1 MSNPTDP
8 LSLDPQLRDVQQ
20 RKQEDAMRATIARLV
35 KELAEAE
42 ADRDKALNRCAEG
55 VHVEEYV
62 RVRTELSEALAGRD
76 REYNRAE
83 AEREKANEWLGQLT
97 DAKKQI
103 ADTRKILGARTDESL
118 EQVAGRRMTF
128 PPMHDK
134 KPFRPEKG
142 TLVDVFTRVQRANKS
157 PTKPVGRVIPKPK
170 TKTKTKKES
179 KTR

>member
-1 MSNPTDP
+1 MIDST
-8 LSLDPQLRDVQQ
+8 DPQLRDVQQ

-62 RVRTELSEALAGRD
+62 RVRTD
-76 REYNRAE
+76 AE

-103 ADTRKILGARTDESL
+103 SAACQILGAAPGES
-118 EQVAGRRMTF
+118 VFDAAYRCVSTTPR
-128 PPMHDK
+128 PP
-134 KPFRPEKG
+134 KPFRPAKG
-142 TLVDVFTRVQRANKS
+142 TLADIFTRVPPKAKK
-157 PTKPVGRVIPKPK
+157 PTKPVGRTISKPK
-170 TKTKTKKES
+170 KAGK
-179 KTR
+179 